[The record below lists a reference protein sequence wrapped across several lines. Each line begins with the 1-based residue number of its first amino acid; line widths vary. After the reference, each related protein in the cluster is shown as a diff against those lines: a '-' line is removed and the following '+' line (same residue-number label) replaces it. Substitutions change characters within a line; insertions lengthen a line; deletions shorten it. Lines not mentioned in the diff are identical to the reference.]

1 MGPTDRRSKLRGFGA
16 TGRGGLNRGPAM
28 AHRIG
33 TGEPCPPMEEQRGW
47 SPGQEDP
54 SCLQWDSS
62 RSRRTGPIGH
72 QPLLSEDRGRYL
84 AERTH
89 EASDRAQYPS
99 DGRMSP
105 IGLADKKSLGRPT
118 RRLSQHPTG
127 DRDSRHRMDECRM
140 RTASI
145 GAHRE
150 TASTS

>member
-1 MGPTDRRSKLRGFGA
+1 
-16 TGRGGLNRGPAM
+16 M

-62 RSRRTGPIGH
+62 RSRRTGPTGH
-72 QPLLSEDRGRYL
+72 QPLLIRGRYL

-99 DGRMSP
+99 DGRVGP
-105 IGLADKKSLGRPT
+105 IG
-118 RRLSQHPTG
+118 
-127 DRDSRHRMDECRM
+127 
-140 RTASI
+140 
-145 GAHRE
+145 
-150 TASTS
+150 